1 MKKYIFIVIAAFVFL
16 GMFKVGSAIAQLD
29 MQVSPRTWVL
39 ETAGL
44 GVIDVHIATPF
55 SQVDTIDNVVV
66 SNSEK
71 VVDADIL
78 SVGADLRGDLVI
90 KFTPDQDALVDGDIL
105 TVEVTG
111 QYVDEGG
118 PILETFEGVEV
129 KEAEMLNKE

>member
-1 MKKYIFIVIAAFVFL
+1 FVFL